1 MSDFSQASSDGE
13 LPDDFV
19 EWQWGVTYTLRPPD
33 GPPLSPGR
41 EYPITV
47 SVRRV
52 SAGRSQTYAPLY
64 RHALRI
70 ASARGDELAAAAGHP
85 RLHRRIISHGW
96 RSVEIGDKRLATA
109 FVMMGLVVT
118 GDGEPASEGEPVP
131 GDRDLETEGGATLE
145 MLQRQAPQRAPEV
158 YVEFDHRDEE
168 SPHPHGIMTLSYGE
182 RVEPSEPFSFAPSV
196 ARAEQRARFHRR
208 LLVEGLPADAP
219 LEVVRR
225 EWFMVHETNLATVH
239 VYFVV

>member
-1 MSDFSQASSDGE
+1 MSDFSQPSSDGM
-13 LPDDFV
+13 LPEDFV

-33 GPPLSPGR
+33 GPPLARGR

-47 SVRRV
+47 SVRRL
-52 SAGRSQTYAPLY
+52 SADPSPTYGALY

-70 ASARGDELAAAAGHP
+70 ASARSDELSAEAGHP
-85 RLHRRIISHGW
+85 LLHRRIVSQGW
-96 RSVEIGDKRLATA
+96 RSVEVGDRRLATA
-109 FVMMGLVVT
+109 FVTMGLLWPA
-118 GDGEPASEGEPVP
+118 GGEPLPDGEAGP
-131 GDRDLETEGGATLE
+131 GDRELESEGGATLE

-158 YVEFDHRDEE
+158 YVEFDHRDET
-168 SPHPHGIMTLSYGE
+168 SPRRHQIMMLSYGE
-182 RVEPSEPFSFAPSV
+182 RVKPSERFSFAPSV
-196 ARAEQRARFHRR
+196 ERAEHRARFHRR
-208 LLVEGLPADAP
+208 LLVEGLAADAP